1 MVEIVTVHRPFL
13 EKAGVAVHDEIVTV
27 HRPSL
32 EKAYPAQVFTSE
44 KEWPARVLMF
54 WRVIHLAH
62 FCNLILHQGD
72 RGLVVHEK
80 KVR

>member
-32 EKAYPAQVFTSE
+32 EKAGVAVHDETHGVTS
-44 KEWPARVLMF
+44 
-54 WRVIHLAH
+54 I
-62 FCNLILHQGD
+62 
-72 RGLVVHEK
+72 VVHK
-80 KVR
+80 TPFGVVLNFI